1 MGINQR
7 ADLVWPA
14 TWLMWKWFGL
24 AIKVKPMYY
33 SGVLWQQTWA
43 SFVAIIFILTDVAY
57 NVTIGS
63 FIFWERPRQLLFTDR
78 LEDHKYYYISNSRA
92 VNGNENSKRLAI
104 KYCKLLGKYDPGH
117 CS

>member
-1 MGINQR
+1 MDINQR

-43 SFVAIIFILTDVAY
+43 SFVAIIFILTDIAY

-63 FIFWERPRQLLFTDR
+63 FIFWEWPRQLLFTDR
-78 LEDHKYYYISNSRA
+78 LEDHKYGVAPNST
-92 VNGNENSKRLAI
+92 EESKRLGI